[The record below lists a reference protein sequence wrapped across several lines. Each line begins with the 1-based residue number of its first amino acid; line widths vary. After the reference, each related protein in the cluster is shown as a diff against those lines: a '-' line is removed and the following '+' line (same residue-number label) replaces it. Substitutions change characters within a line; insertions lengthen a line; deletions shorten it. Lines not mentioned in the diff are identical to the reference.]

1 MKLLLIPLFFLMGCA
16 SKSISTG
23 SEFQQSNEYQSRP
36 SLSGSF
42 VKKTEG
48 NLSDEQIQRLLNSKL
63 VAPQRIKLAIVRLQG
78 QATNDM
84 SWLQPRMSEQLALNN
99 GIENAILSLKKASPK
114 VTEINI
120 IPGIL
125 LPQSMTLANLRDVAA
140 LTQSHLL
147 LILKSNSDSDFEF
160 SLINDEVIAESAI
173 ESFLI
178 DVRTGAIPFTST
190 THGRKVFKEKSSDL
204 NNREFMTRA
213 RRELEAETLTLL
225 MKDLSQFIKNY

>member
-1 MKLLLIPLFFLMGCA
+1 MKLLLIPLFVLMGCA

-23 SEFQQSNEYQSRP
+23 NEYHQSNEYKKRP

-48 NLSDEQIQRLLNSKL
+48 NLSDDQIQKLLNSKL
-63 VAPQRIKLAIVRLQG
+63 VAPQKIKLAIVRLQG
-78 QATNDM
+78 QSTNDM
-84 SWLQPRMSEQLALNN
+84 SWLKPRMSEQLALNN
-99 GIENAILSLKKASPK
+99 GLQSALISIKKDSAK
-114 VTEINI
+114 VAEINL

-125 LPQSMTLANLRDVAA
+125 LPKEMNLANLRDVAA

-147 LILKSNSDSDFEF
+147 LVLNSNSDSDFEF
-160 SLINDEVIAESAI
+160 SLINDEIIAENAI

-213 RRELEAETLTLL
+213 RRELEAETLSLL
-225 MKDLSQFIKNY
+225 MKDLSQFIKSY